1 MGYLKSIGIEP
12 GTLFAFVGYMIIMVV
27 IGAVCSKKSGTL
39 DDYLLGG
46 RGVGSWVTAFS
57 AQASDM
63 SGWLLMGLPG
73 AIFLGGMA
81 DAWVAIGLALGT
93 LFNWLLVA
101 PRLRVYTAK
110 TNSLT
115 LSTFFAER
123 FQDKT
128 GMLRV
133 ISALIILLFFT
144 IYAASGM
151 VAAGKLFN
159 SMLHMNYQWAVVLG
173 AAVVLLYTL
182 MGGYLAVCWTDLM
195 QGTLMFIAIIA
206 VPLVTLHAVGGM
218 EPVITEAS
226 TKGLHLFPGEGSSL
240 TWLGIISC
248 AVWGLGYFG
257 QPHILSRF
265 MRIKDVKLL
274 PKSTSIAMTWVVI
287 SLFGACAVAF
297 VAMPVFPHLPK
308 EEAETVF
315 IKLIGTFFNPWI
327 GGILLAAIMAAIM
340 STIDSQ
346 LLVTTS
352 ALTED
357 FYLRVVRRNASIRES
372 VWVSRGF
379 VMVITII
386 AMLIALF
393 PNDTI
398 FNIVK
403 FAWGG
408 FGAAFGP
415 VVLMALFS
423 RKTTWQAALAGMITG
438 TVVML
443 LWYFLGL
450 SKYMYEILP
459 GFVANFIA
467 IFIVNAI
474 VKQDNAEI
482 VADFDRVK
490 AELNGVSPVESGD
503 IAAAPEEK

>member
-1 MGYLKSIGIEP
+1 MEYLKSIGVEP
-12 GTLFAFVGYMIIMVV
+12 GTLFAFIGYLIVMVV
-27 IGAVCSKKSGTL
+27 IGALCCKKSGTL

-46 RGVGSWVTAFS
+46 RGVGSWVTALS

-73 AIFLGGMA
+73 AIFMGGMGE
-81 DAWVAIGLALGT
+81 AWVAIGLALGT
-93 LFNWLLVA
+93 LLNWLLVA

-110 TNSLT
+110 TDSLT

-123 FQDKT
+123 FRDPT

-133 ISALIILLFFT
+133 ISSLIILLFFT

-159 SMLHMNYQWAVVLG
+159 SMLKIDYQLAVIIG
-173 AAVVLLYTL
+173 AVVVLLYTL
-182 MGGYLAVCWTDLM
+182 LGGYLAVCWTDLI

-206 VPLVTLHAVGGM
+206 VPLVALHAGGGID
-218 EPVITEAS
+218 PVIRAAS
-226 TKGLHLFPGEGSSL
+226 AKGLQLFPGEGSSL
-240 TWLGIISC
+240 TWLGIVSC

-265 MRIKDVKLL
+265 MSIKSVSLL
-274 PKSTSIAMTWVVI
+274 PKTTTIAMTWVII

-297 VAMPVFPHLPK
+297 TAMPFFPGLPK

-315 IKLIGTFFNPWI
+315 IKLIGLFFNPWI
-327 GGILLAAIMAAIM
+327 GGIMLAAIMAAIM

-379 VMVITII
+379 VLVITIV
-386 AMLIALF
+386 AAVVALF

-415 VVLMALFS
+415 VVLMAIYS
-423 RKTTWQAALAGMITG
+423 KNTTWKAALAGMLTG
-438 TVVML
+438 TIVML
-443 LWYFLGL
+443 LWYFLGWNA
-450 SKYMYEILP
+450 YMYEILP

-467 IFIVNAI
+467 IFIVNA
-474 VKQDNAEI
+474 VCKQTDCEI
-482 VADFDRVK
+482 AADFDRMKDELKKTADSTASETVEETVK
-490 AELNGVSPVESGD
+490 
-503 IAAAPEEK
+503 